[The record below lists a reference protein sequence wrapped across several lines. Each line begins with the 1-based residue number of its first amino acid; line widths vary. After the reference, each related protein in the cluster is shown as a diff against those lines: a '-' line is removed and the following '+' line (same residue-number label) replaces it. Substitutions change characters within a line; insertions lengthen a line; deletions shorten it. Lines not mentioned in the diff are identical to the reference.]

1 MNRLLFENYADQV
14 ASIVGVQKKE
24 LYVKCKSRWL
34 VDGRYMLYYL
44 CHKTP
49 MQITY
54 IQRNMAENGYE
65 VSHSTIIHGI
75 KQAEIKME
83 KDETWRDCLK
93 KIEECIH

>member
-1 MNRLLFENYADQV
+1 MNRLLFEHYARKV
-14 ASIVGVQKKE
+14 ADAQGITPQE
-24 LYVKCKSRWL
+24 LYIKCKSRWL

-44 CHKTP
+44 CYMRP

-75 KQAEIKME
+75 KQAKKKME
-83 KDETWRDCLK
+83 KDKDWGKVIKKLK
-93 KIEECIH
+93 CTT